1 MPFTDIRRDA
11 EGQRLIAE
19 ARLAASLAVSTELDK
34 DRRCVEPTLNLVPT
48 VLPFWATVSEELGGG
63 NGGELESTG
72 GRRPKFCSA
81 FSSCALAVNSFGA
94 FAGQDS
100 PSLRFPG
107 AGSFAGPVQF
117 EAQRSAGTR
126 GYKPNL
132 DVVAEPCGADWLFVE
147 SKCLEYLR
155 KHTTAFSDAFVS
167 KAEDLLPTATA
178 EAYARFKADTT
189 TIRCL
194 TPPSC

>member
-117 EAQRSAGTR
+117 EAQRSA
-126 GYKPNL
+126 
-132 DVVAEPCGADWLFVE
+132 C
-147 SKCLEYLR
+147 
-155 KHTTAFSDAFVS
+155 
-167 KAEDLLPTATA
+167 
-178 EAYARFKADTT
+178 
-189 TIRCL
+189 
-194 TPPSC
+194 